1 MRFKGLMLQ
10 LFLLL
15 FLASP
20 VLADD
25 LKDNTI
31 QFDTKRIETEQDK
44 QQGNEQSQLISGL
57 FDKKSNDKM
66 KDVQKSKEKAQ
77 EKQRESLFQKS
88 SINSRQSQT
97 KQLFVSRDQE
107 QAKAKYLK
115 SDTQIEETR
124 NYRPT
129 VLYLTL
135 IVLILIVASLLS
147 MKIRENDEEYTH

>member
-1 MRFKGLMLQ
+1 
-10 LFLLL
+10 
-15 FLASP
+15 
-20 VLADD
+20 
-25 LKDNTI
+25 
-31 QFDTKRIETEQDK
+31 
-44 QQGNEQSQLISGL
+44 
-57 FDKKSNDKM
+57 M